1 MKTFF
6 PLWIAMFTMALCAA
20 EPAANKTGPHGKT
33 ASGTFVSF
41 KDGTLTLKGKSG
53 DISYPQVGADYQT
66 FENNEA
72 GPGSKQVDTVAA
84 LSSVAPGT
92 VFRVQVEDREIYFGL
107 DHRVIGTFE
116 SYKDGTLNLL
126 PPEVPPGFIK
136 KPAGQVALTVDAH
149 VPVLESIK
157 GGDYQYA
164 GPAGEVLKTVKPGTL
179 LTARSELDIDLV
191 EVIQIG
197 APKRTIERYIGQTRG
212 TVRGALV
219 SYKDGVLRIRGKGVT
234 SLAANEYER
243 LITLR
248 ISDGIPV
255 VESIDG
261 GAYERAGQDALKA
274 VREGTIVTVRRVEAV
289 VLEIQ
294 IGVAKNHQASPVP
307 LPSSI
312 QAPSIGTPR

>member
-1 MKTFF
+1 
-6 PLWIAMFTMALCAA
+6 MFTMALCAA
-20 EPAANKTGPHGKT
+20 EPAVNKAWPNGQT

-41 KDGTLTLKGKSG
+41 KDGILTLRGKSG
-53 DISYPQVGADYQT
+53 EVHYPQVGANYQT

-84 LSSVAPGT
+84 LSRVVPGT
-92 VFRVQVEDREIYFGL
+92 VFRVQAKDREIYFGL
-107 DHRVIGTFE
+107 DDRVIGTFE
-116 SYKDGTLNLL
+116 SYEDGTLNLL
-126 PPEVPPGFIK
+126 PAEVPPGFIR
-136 KPAGQVALTVDAH
+136 KPAGKVALTVETS

-179 LTARSELDIDLV
+179 LTARSEFDMDLV
-191 EVIQIG
+191 EVIQMG
-197 APKRTIERYIGQTRG
+197 DPKRTIERYIGQTRG

-219 SYKDGVLRIRGKGVT
+219 SFKDGMLRIRGKGVT

-248 ISDGIPV
+248 INDDTPM

-261 GAYERAGQDALKA
+261 GAYERAGIDALKTA
-274 VREGTIVTVRRVEAV
+274 KEGAIVTIRRVEAV
-289 VLEIQ
+289 VLEVQ
-294 IGVAKNHQASPVP
+294 IGVAKNHPASAVP

-312 QAPSIGTPR
+312 QSPSR